1 MLVDEKVLAGV
12 EYICS
17 SSMLNNLPSTK
28 AYRAALI
35 LLATWSSVV
44 GLEFV
49 HQAGHLVS
57 GCTHHEHH
65 GQHHHEAC
73 GAWDGPHESDHLL
86 AHQHVCEIC
95 EWMFSHLTTLVKQR
109 QPQEAKEWAENRPV
123 PGTHKGWCDAPF
135 WTTTGRRGPPRG

>member
-1 MLVDEKVLAGV
+1 
-12 EYICS
+12 
-17 SSMLNNLPSTK
+17 MLNNLPSTK
-28 AYRAALI
+28 ACRAALI

-44 GLEFV
+44 GLEIV

-73 GAWDGPHESDHLL
+73 GAWDGPHEGDHLL

-109 QPQEAKEWAENRPV
+109 QPQEAKGWAENRPI
-123 PGTHKGWCDAPF
+123 PGIRKGWCDAPF